1 MGGTVEP
8 RQIALRIV
16 AAYQMLVAVAVGV
29 NFIITPL
36 YHPGGDEPFTV
47 WEILNWFMAVSVVIV
62 LLGSFARKRNMDAG
76 EANTRTS
83 LEVNVVFYA
92 ALGLFLWYFWNWF
105 GVFSDQD
112 SGTLWAFIDPLFV
125 LVTGAT
131 GLHVWRF
138 GRGS

>member
-1 MGGTVEP
+1 MP
-8 RQIALRIV
+8 RNIALRIV
-16 AAYQMLVAVAVGV
+16 AAYQMLLAVAVGV

-47 WEILNWFMAVSVVIV
+47 WEVFNWFMAVSVVIV
-62 LLGSFARKRNMDAG
+62 LLGSFARKRRMDA
-76 EANTRTS
+76 EEVNTRTS

-125 LVTGAT
+125 LVVGPA
-131 GLHVWRF
+131 GLRMWRAA
-138 GRGS
+138 GG

>member
-1 MGGTVEP
+1 MP
-8 RQIALRIV
+8 RNIALRIV
-16 AAYQMLVAVAVGV
+16 AAYQMLLAVAVAV

-47 WEILNWFMAVSVVIV
+47 WEVLNWFMAVSVVIV
-62 LLGSFARKRNMDAG
+62 LLGSFARKRAMDAG
-76 EANTRTS
+76 EADTRTS
-83 LEVNVVFYA
+83 LEVNIVFYA

-125 LVTGAT
+125 LVVGPS
-131 GLHVWRF
+131 GLRIWRAA
-138 GRGS
+138 GG

>member
-1 MGGTVEP
+1 MEP

-125 LVTGAT
+125 LVVGPA
-131 GLHVWRF
+131 GLRVWR
-138 GRGS
+138 GAGG